1 MLLLS
6 LAAASYAPQPILSVV
21 ALPAASRARPAVAHH
36 GPEPHDFYGEI
47 DSHFRFL
54 LGGDAVDRI
63 ASFAADDEVLNPVRA
78 ARDKMLAERDTRK
91 WCLDRCLA
99 TGYCEAVED
108 LWKLTTQQVV
118 QFCEKCAG
126 EDACELA
133 Y

>member
-1 MLLLS
+1 M
-6 LAAASYAPQPILSVV
+6 
-21 ALPAASRARPAVAHH
+21 
-36 GPEPHDFYGEI
+36 
-47 DSHFRFL
+47 
-54 LGGDAVDRI
+54 
-63 ASFAADDEVLNPVRA
+63 RA

-126 EDACELA
+126 EDACESRRRLSA
-133 Y
+133 PSPWRPAEPTPAPPALKGCFSVY

>member
-1 MLLLS
+1 MRYPCVRRIRCVTRPRAHFS
-6 LAAASYAPQPILSVV
+6 SSPRTWSQVWACYV
-21 ALPAASRARPAVAHH
+21 AGHEAL
-36 GPEPHDFYGEI
+36 
-47 DSHFRFL
+47 
-54 LGGDAVDRI
+54 
-63 ASFAADDEVLNPVRA
+63 LNPVRA
-78 ARDKMLAERDTRK
+78 ARDKLLAERDTRK